1 MPASGGRSGW
11 VRILDWVE
19 DVLYMVV
26 AVMLVALAVAAL
38 VDAIR
43 LFLQESGPE
52 TVARVLDPLLVVM
65 MLLELLHTVVV
76 FIRTHVLDFEPLL
89 VVALIASVR
98 RILVLT
104 VESLPGRVSDLA
116 FRQGM
121 AEYALN
127 ILFIGLLVWAIHY
140 SRARRSDRPA

>member
-1 MPASGGRSGW
+1 MPGGKERGW
-11 VRILDWVE
+11 VRLLDWIE
-19 DVLYMVV
+19 DALYLAV
-26 AVMLVALAVAAL
+26 AVMLVALAVSAL
-38 VDAIR
+38 VSAIR
-43 LFLQESGPE
+43 LLLGAGG
-52 TVARVLDPLLVVM
+52 TADVARVLDPLLVVM

-76 FIRTHVLDFEPLL
+76 FIRTHVLDFQPLL

-104 VESLPGRVSDLA
+104 VESLPGRVSDSA

-127 ILFIGLLVWAIHY
+127 ILFIGLLVWAIQY
-140 SRARRSDRPA
+140 SRGKAAG